1 MSTKCLVTKLQG
13 TVDNDSLVRL
23 GELKIYF
30 DEVESPTT
38 IGQGFALSATPD
50 TSLYV
55 ENGHLTSSSLNDDL
69 GTEVAIKDIQ
79 TTRYVS
85 NSTGATIVNVMN
97 KYNLQKII
105 LRGGNLN
112 NSNRDQVKHIRM
124 NINELEYSPVTMVR
138 ATNTSCYGDIEK
150 AFGRNTVCQYVDLD
164 ETNVVGDVS
173 VFSDKNTLIR
183 LFLQDNNGIYGDV
196 SGVISLPSLTELKVK
211 GVEGNVNNVSS
222 SSLKVLYMQAGQI
235 TGNITFLNNL
245 TALTTVEMYAC
256 TELEGSIEDIYL
268 PSTCTKMLFRSNNK
282 ITGSIATFRTH
293 NPNCTNVDFSACS
306 NVTA

>member
-1 MSTKCLVTKLQG
+1 MDTLVTKLKA
-13 TVDNDSLVRL
+13 TVNNPILPKL
-23 GELKIYF
+23 GVLPIYF
-30 DEVESPTT
+30 DTVETPTA
-38 IGQGFALSATPD
+38 IGQGFTLMT
-50 TSLYV
+50 TSNTLLKI
-55 ENGHLTSSSLNDDL
+55 ENGNLTSSNLTDNL
-69 GTEVAIKDIQ
+69 GTEATLNDVG
-79 TTRYVS
+79 TVRYVS
-85 NSTGATIVNVMN
+85 NGATANVMN
-97 KYNLQKII
+97 KYNLQKIV

-112 NSNRDQVKHIRM
+112 NSNRNQVKHIRM
-124 NINELEYSPVTMVR
+124 NINELEYSPVTLVQ

-150 AFGRNTVCQYVDLD
+150 AFGRNTVCQYVELD
-164 ETNVVGDVS
+164 ETNIVGDVS

-183 LFLQDNNGIYGDV
+183 LYLQDNNGIYGDV

-222 SSLKVLYMQAGQI
+222 SSLKVLYMQASQI

-293 NPNCTNVDFSACS
+293 NPNCTNVDFAGCS

>member
-1 MSTKCLVTKLQG
+1 MDTLVTKLKA
-13 TVDNDSLVRL
+13 TVNNPNLPKL
-23 GELKIYF
+23 GVLPIYF
-30 DEVESPTT
+30 DTVETPTA
-38 IGQGFALSATPD
+38 IGQGFTLMTTPN
-50 TSLYV
+50 TLLKI
-55 ENGHLTSSSLNDDL
+55 ENGNLTSSNLTDNL
-69 GTEVAIKDIQ
+69 GTEATLNDAGTV
-79 TTRYVS
+79 RYVS
-85 NSTGATIVNVMN
+85 NGATANVMN
-97 KYNLQKII
+97 KYNLQKIT

-124 NINELEYSPVTMVR
+124 NINELEYSPVTLVQ
-138 ATNTSCYGDIEK
+138 ATNTSCYGYIEK
-150 AFGRNTVCQYVDLD
+150 AFGRNTVCQYVELD

-183 LFLQDNNGIYGDV
+183 LYLQDNNGIYGDV